1 MTHMERF
8 FAALYVSEGWYDG
21 WLAKPERRIHWKA
34 RALVLFDRVLCDD
47 LRDTK

>member
-8 FAALYVSEGWYDG
+8 FSALYVSEGWYDS
-21 WLAKPERRIHWKA
+21 WLRNPKRIHRKA
-34 RALVLFDRVLCDD
+34 RAMVLFDRVLCDD